1 MLAFLGW
8 MPPMRVDG
16 FDTEKAC
23 HETGEIFESYCS
35 KRSGKPCVGAHYCVP
50 GPTQTCPG

>member
-1 MLAFLGW
+1 
-8 MPPMRVDG
+8 MRVDG

-50 GPTQTCPG
+50 GPTRTCPG